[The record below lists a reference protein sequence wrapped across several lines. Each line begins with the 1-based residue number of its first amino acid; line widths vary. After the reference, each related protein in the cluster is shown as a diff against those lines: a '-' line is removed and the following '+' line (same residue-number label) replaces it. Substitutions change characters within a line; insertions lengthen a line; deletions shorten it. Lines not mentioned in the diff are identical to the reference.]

1 MESVAMLA
9 AADNGLLRALSPTD
23 RAILGPVLEEW
34 SAPPGT
40 VLHEPGD
47 IVQFAYFPRGPSLI
61 SYFVVLSDGR
71 SIETALIGREGA
83 CGGIVSQGRH
93 PAYARAQ
100 LQAGGSF
107 LRIDLNSLEKAKK
120 RSPALHHLFAR
131 YADCLMA
138 QIFQSVACN
147 AAHSIEQRTAK
158 RLLAAVERSGS
169 FDLTLTQEQL
179 ATMLGVGRSYI
190 SRVVQKFKANA
201 VIETRRGG
209 IGVRDVRKLRSRAC
223 ECNDAVNRHFEQVLK
238 RTCTGE
244 AAGVR
249 RSSVHC

>member
-1 MESVAMLA
+1 
-9 AADNGLLRALSPTD
+9 
-23 RAILGPVLEEW
+23 
-34 SAPPGT
+34 
-40 VLHEPGD
+40 LHEPGD

-71 SIETALIGREGA
+71 PIETALIGQEGT

-100 LQAGGSF
+100 VQAGGAF
-107 LRIDLNSLEKAKK
+107 LRIDLDSLEEAKK

-138 QIFQSVACN
+138 QVFQSVACN

-158 RLLAAVERSGS
+158 WLLAAVERSGS

-179 ATMLGVGRSYI
+179 ATMLGVGRTYI
-190 SRVVQKFKANA
+190 SRVVQKFRANA

-223 ECNDAVNRHFEQVLK
+223 ECNAAINRHFEQVLK
-238 RTCTGE
+238 RTYAAN

-249 RSSVHC
+249 RGTVLR